1 MKTDL
6 SRLEK
11 TIGIRFEDKSL
22 LERALTHS
30 SYAYERNQPECLDN
44 EVLEFL
50 GDSVV
55 GLVLADFF
63 CSSYPGLAEGDL
75 SKYKS
80 AAGSTS
86 SLGGFA
92 QKIRLDKFIFLGKGE
107 ERSGGRKKMTI
118 LAGAFEALMGA
129 VYIDQGYEA
138 AKRFFLPLLK
148 KCYKK
153 KGGGQFLINNF
164 KSALQEHFQKE
175 GLPAPEYRT
184 VTAIGPDHK
193 KTFIVEVYLGPY
205 PLAKAE
211 GFSKKNAEQKAAQKA
226 LKSLYGRKIRIIS
239 TGTFMV
245 KK

>member
-6 SRLEK
+6 LRLEK
-11 TIGIRFEDKSL
+11 IIGVRFEDKIL
-22 LERALTHS
+22 LKRALTHS
-30 SYAYERNQPECLDN
+30 SFAYERNQPECSDN

-63 CSSYPGLAEGDL
+63 CMSYPDMAEGDL

-80 AAGSTS
+80 AAGSTI

-92 QKIRLDKFIFLGKGE
+92 QKLKLDRFIFLGRGE
-107 ERSGGRKKMTI
+107 ERSGGRKKLTI

-129 VYIDQGYEA
+129 IYLDQGYEA

-148 KCYKK
+148 KFYQK
-153 KGGGQFLINNF
+153 KGGPHYLINNF

-175 GLPAPEYRT
+175 GLPSPEYRT

-193 KTFIVEVYLGPY
+193 KTFMVEVYLGPY

-211 GFSKKNAEQKAAQKA
+211 GLSKKSAEQRAAHKA
-226 LKSLYGRKIRIIS
+226 LKSLYGRKIKILS

>member
-6 SRLEK
+6 SKLEK
-11 TIGIRFEDKSL
+11 IIGIHFNDKGL
-22 LERALTHS
+22 LRRSLTHS
-30 SYAYERNQPECLDN
+30 SFAYEHNQPECLDN

-63 CSSYPGLAEGDL
+63 CSSYPGLKEGDL

-92 QKIRLDKFIFLGKGE
+92 RKIRLDRFIFLGKGE
-107 ERSGGRKKMTI
+107 ERSGGRRKMTI
-118 LAGAFEALMGA
+118 LAGAFEALIGA
-129 VYIDQGYEA
+129 VYLDQGYEA
-138 AKRFFLPLLK
+138 AKRLLHPLLEKHYQK
-148 KCYKK
+148 KA
-153 KGGGQFLINNF
+153 GTQFLIDNF

-175 GLPAPEYRT
+175 GLPAPDYRT

-193 KTFIVEVYLGPY
+193 KKFIVEAYLGPY

-211 GFSKKNAEQKAAQKA
+211 GLSKKSAEQKAAQRA
-226 LKSLYGRKIRIIS
+226 LKSLYGNKIKIIS
-239 TGTFMV
+239 SGTFMV